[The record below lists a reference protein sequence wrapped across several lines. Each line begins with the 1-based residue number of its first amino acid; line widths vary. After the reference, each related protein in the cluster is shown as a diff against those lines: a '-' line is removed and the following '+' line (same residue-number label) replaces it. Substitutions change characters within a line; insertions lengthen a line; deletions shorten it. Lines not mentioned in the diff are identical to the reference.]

1 MGCTASIASVSP
13 LPPPT
18 PSHAAHRSLCPAV
31 VLCPAKPRTAP
42 PSPLAADCTESNS
55 HFSAIDSR
63 CYSCETLSNR
73 SGLFV
78 AALLGLALLILLL
91 WTICTSKEV
100 TAHAPAYAAFL
111 GRVFKRINSA
121 ELSLRSPFK
130 IVCNF
135 YQVAMTIPRT
145 YHVKFPSGTASFLSY
160 FELLGLDLGGVGL
173 PLACVGLDQ
182 LRRRLLFSIIA
193 PFGCSV
199 LVFVL
204 VHRRL
209 AILPIVLYVTFFLS
223 PAVSAQAF
231 LAFDC
236 DCFHLNETHGM
247 AYLMADT
254 SVECGWCSPESGEVL
269 PHAEGEFTELLATQR
284 LAWCAMGVSGIRF
297 EPFRL
302 IRVRRVADSSRL
314 LAFR

>member
-1 MGCTASIASVSP
+1 MLALDVFWT
-13 LPPPT
+13 
-18 PSHAAHRSLCPAV
+18 HAE
-31 VLCPAKPRTAP
+31 
-42 PSPLAADCTESNS
+42 CTEDNS
-55 HFSAIDSR
+55 YFSTLASR
-63 CYSCETLSNR
+63 CYSCEGTSGR
-73 SGLFV
+73 SDLRLLFGSV
-78 AALLGLALLILLL
+78 LLLLLLLLLPCWVARKSTKAKTHQAKALRPSAFAALLGRVLARIRG
-91 WTICTSKEV
+91 
-100 TAHAPAYAAFL
+100 AH
-111 GRVFKRINSA
+111 
-121 ELSLRSPFK
+121 LSLRSPFK

-135 YQVAMTIPRT
+135 YQVAVVIPST
-145 YHVKFPSGTASFLSY
+145 YHIQFPGSSSSFLSV
-160 FELLGLDLGGVGL
+160 FRLLNLDLGGIGL
-173 PLACVGLDQ
+173 PLGCVGLHQ
-182 LRRRLLFSIIA
+182 LRHRLLFSILA
-193 PFGCSV
+193 PFGCV
-199 LVFVL
+199 VILFLLVNQ
-204 VHRRL
+204 RL
-209 AILPIVLYVTFFLS
+209 MLLPILLYVTFFLA
-223 PAVSAQAF
+223 PAVSSQAF